1 MPELSVLIVNYN
13 GEDQIRDCLK
23 SLAGQSCADFEIVI
37 VDNGSKDQSLSEIK
51 KALKLSWL
59 CNITKIIELSSNSGF
74 AGGNARGLKETSGR
88 YIATLNN
95 DTEVNETWLEEL
107 LLAIKKDERIG
118 ICASRLIAYGT
129 KKIDSAGD
137 LFSRALRGFK
147 RGEREPAA
155 SFGEGCLI
163 FGACAGA
170 ALYRREMLEDIG
182 FFDEDFFLI
191 YEDTDL
197 NLRAQLAGWKVM
209 YVPTAIVYHK
219 VRSSIGKMSE
229 LAAYYSLRNS
239 ELVRFK
245 NIPFG
250 VFLLCLPQFI
260 IGMISEFVY
269 FAIKHR
275 FFRLYLKAKF
285 DALKLLPKMLRKR
298 KEILK
303 KRKVSNKYILEIMT
317 PLLEK
322 NFIKSKIRKL
332 LHD

>member
-1 MPELSVLIVNYN
+1 MRVS
-13 GEDQIRDCLK
+13 
-23 SLAGQSCADFEIVI
+23 VI
-37 VDNGSKDQSLSEIK
+37 VVTYNAQDTIK
-51 KALKLSWL
+51 KTILSL
-59 CNITKIIELSSNSGF
+59 QNQFYKDYEIIVVDNDSHDNTVSIVRELFAGETGKRNKIVYNITNTGF
-74 AGGNARGLKETSGR
+74 AGGNVTGFQHADGE
-88 YIATLNN
+88 YIALLNADAEAN
-95 DTEVNETWLEEL
+95 SNWLQGLIDTMDSQKE
-107 LLAIKKDERIG
+107 IG
-118 ICASRLIAYGT
+118 ICASKLIIHGT
-129 KKIDSAGD
+129 DRIDSAGD
-137 LFSRALRGFK
+137 SFSKTMKGFK
-147 RGEREPAA
+147 K
-155 SFGEGCLI
+155 GEGREAKEHMKEEHV

-170 ALYRREMLEDIG
+170 ALYRREMLDDIG
-182 FFDEDFFLI
+182 FFDTDFFLI

-197 NLRAQLAGWKVM
+197 NLRTQLAGWKVM
-209 YVPTAIVYHK
+209 YVPAAIVYHK
-219 VRSSIGKMSE
+219 VRSSIGRMSE

-275 FFRLYLKAKF
+275 FFLLYLEAKF
-285 DALKLLPKMLRKR
+285 DALKLLPKMLSKR
-298 KEILK
+298 KEILR
-303 KRKVSNKYILEIMT
+303 KRKVSNKYILEVMT